1 MRKTIVS
8 LASVIA
14 LTAASVSA
22 QNGINSTV
30 EVERDYE
37 GRIARAVKS
46 RIDPP
51 VDDSLLNFKLN
62 FDYADFYNP
71 YKDLYEF
78 SPIMT
83 VGPASAGRVAAR
95 GRGVRPGLRRTSRK
109 AGAGDALP
117 LAGGVA
123 PPVADGSR
131 GRGPGAGQGLARHRT
146 GEGARHAV
154 ARNTRKTPKKRG
166 PARRCRDLFV
176 RNSDYFRI
184 FASNKS

>member
-1 MRKTIVS
+1 MKNMRKTIVS

-62 FDYADFYNP
+62 FDYADFTI
-71 YKDLYEF
+71 L
-78 SPIMT
+78 I
-83 VGPASAGRVAAR
+83 
-95 GRGVRPGLRRTSRK
+95 RTCTSF
-109 AGAGDALP
+109 L
-117 LAGGVA
+117 L
-123 PPVADGSR
+123 
-131 GRGPGAGQGLARHRT
+131 
-146 GEGARHAV
+146 
-154 ARNTRKTPKKRG
+154 
-166 PARRCRDLFV
+166 
-176 RNSDYFRI
+176 
-184 FASNKS
+184 